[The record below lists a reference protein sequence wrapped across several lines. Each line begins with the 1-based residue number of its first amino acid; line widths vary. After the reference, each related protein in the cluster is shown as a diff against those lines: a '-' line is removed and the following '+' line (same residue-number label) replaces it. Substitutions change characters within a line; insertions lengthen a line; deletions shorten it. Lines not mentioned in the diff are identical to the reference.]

1 MMARIIFNSIL
12 RHTRFRGLYELS
24 DRNDKE
30 LKDGLERKKDR
41 ARQRTKAVRESAII
55 ARRRREHTLTP
66 GVKIIGSSLFDK
78 DKEVDVPKSY
88 DELKEIVI
96 SYLLKKGGFPITEDH
111 RLESITGNRDSED
124 VMEVQIARI
133 VGLHEQWGLD
143 RKFISKSIFA
153 HRFENGTVFEHSL
166 VSYGGFVSRTYY
178 VVIGNEFCAFAQ
190 RNFRKPSD

>member
-1 MMARIIFNSIL
+1 M
-12 RHTRFRGLYELS
+12 RHNRFRGLYELS

-30 LKDGLERKKDR
+30 LKDGLERKKDKARKR
-41 ARQRTKAVRESAII
+41 AKAVHESAII

-66 GVKIIGSSLFDK
+66 GVKIIGSGLFDK
-78 DKEVDVPKSY
+78 EEEVDVPESG
-88 DELKEIVI
+88 DELKEMVI

-111 RLESITGNRDSED
+111 LLESISGKRENED

-143 RKFISKSIFA
+143 RRFLSKSVYA
-153 HRFENGTVFEHSL
+153 HRFEDGAVFEHSL

-178 VVIGNEFCAFAQ
+178 VVIGNEFRAFAQ